1 MKSWAP
7 GRICLLGDK
16 SDLLG
21 RPVIAAAVTRFLNF
35 EFSRSV
41 DGRLDFYNS
50 DTKNRFS
57 RNFNENGT
65 DEFFKFLS
73 QIAWRLRDKIQ
84 PVRVHTYGDLPIG
97 AGLSSSASCSIGF
110 IRGLDHLFGL
120 KLKTAQIAELAYD
133 VERNDLG
140 IMCGRMDQYS
150 IAFGGVTFIE
160 TGDQT
165 QVTRIPMKSIPFVIG
180 DSQEPRQAKVIL
192 NKTMKLLDEKDPA
205 FVGYFEQIH
214 QNVLNGHNA
223 IRANDFNQ
231 LGKLL
236 DVHHSLEQRM
246 GASTKRIDAMVE
258 GARKAGALG
267 AKQVGAG
274 GGGCMIALAPDNAF
288 KVIAAIEKAGGRAWS
303 ADLFNYPQ

>member
-35 EFSRSV
+35 EFSRST
-41 DGRLDFYNS
+41 DGLLHFRNS
-50 DTKNRFS
+50 DTGNVYS
-57 RNFNENGT
+57 RQFDVNGT
-65 DEFFKFLS
+65 DDFFKFLS
-73 QIAWRLRDKIQ
+73 QISWRLRDKIA
-84 PVRVHTYGDLPIG
+84 PVSVLTYGDLPIG
-97 AGLSSSASCSIGF
+97 AGLSSSAACSIGY

-120 KLKTAQIAELAYD
+120 KKSAAEIAELAYD

-160 TGDQT
+160 TGDHT
-165 QVTRIPMKSIPFVIG
+165 QVTRIAMKSIPFVIG
-180 DSQEPRQAKVIL
+180 DSQEPRHAKLIL
-192 NKTMKLLDEKDPA
+192 NKTMQLLNAKDPA
-205 FVGYFEQIH
+205 FTSYFDQIH
-214 QNVLNGHNA
+214 ANVLNGHNA
-223 IRANDFNQ
+223 ILARDYRK

-236 DVHHSLEQRM
+236 DVHQELERKM
-246 GASTKRIDAMVE
+246 GASTKRIDAMIE
-258 GARKAGALG
+258 AAKKAGAWG
-267 AKQVGAG
+267 AKQIGAG

-288 KVIAAIEKAGGRAWS
+288 KVISAIESVGGRAWS
-303 ADLFNYPQ
+303 ADLFHYP